1 RYGQAEGDAVLQA
14 IAQLLMLNL
23 RQQDL
28 LCRLAGDRF
37 VAVLPSTGQAQARM
51 IAAELQQAVTSLAH
65 RTGQH
70 GARLFLHA
78 STAACMALDDD
89 PEQLLKRL
97 NLGLA
102 KAKQQLRR
110 CA

>member
-1 RYGQAEGDAVLQA
+1 
-14 IAQLLMLNL
+14 L
-23 RQQDL
+23 RRQDL

-37 VAVLPSTGQAQARM
+37 VAVLPNTGEVQARM
-51 IAAELQQAVTSLAH
+51 IADELQQAVASLAH

-70 GARLFLHA
+70 GERLVLRA
-78 STAACMALDDD
+78 SAAAVMALDDD
-89 PEQLLKRL
+89 PEQLLRRL

-102 KAKQQLRR
+102 KAKQQLPR